1 MTRALV
7 PTGPP
12 AISDLIRTFLDGLS
26 PHTLTAYGRDLDDF
40 ARFLTGS
47 RQEALG
53 RFFSQPAPAANADVL
68 RYRHDLVAR
77 QLAPATINRR
87 LAAIRSLTKLA
98 RLLGVVPWAIE
109 VQDVPQETLRDTR
122 GPGVETV
129 AEMMR
134 LAAAPRDSYAVR
146 NVAMLRVM
154 FDLALRVSEVVRLDV
169 VDLELDRGALW
180 VSGKGRAE
188 KEVLSLPANTQ
199 EAITAWLR
207 VRGTKEGPLFLTLG
221 PRAGARVRRLGQPV
235 AAATGP
241 PIVGP
246 YQARDRGFDLHAGVC
261 VPAEDRDRL
270 ERIARYTLRPPVAQE
285 RLQWTDEGQV
295 RLKLRHPWSDGT
307 THLLFDPVELL
318 ERLAAL
324 TPRPRIHLMLY
335 HGVLAPRAAWRARVA
350 QFEAATDNPAP
361 GADEKAKEPADAA
374 GCRHG
379 SNYLWAELMRRS
391 LGLDVLACPR
401 CGGRLTLIALI
412 DDPAVVGRV
421 LQHLGLSTEVPKAR
435 PARAPPVPLLDGAP
449 ATDAAHE
456 FYVDDPA

>member
-1 MTRALV
+1 MSTTLV
-7 PTGPP
+7 PTASP
-12 AISDLIRTFLDGLS
+12 AVPDLIRTFLDGRS

-221 PRAGARVRRLGQPV
+221 PRRNRQPSRSRFTARGIYRIVSELGEQAGAKVWPHG
-235 AAATGP
+235 
-241 PIVGP
+241 
-246 YQARDRGFDLHAGVC
+246 
-261 VPAEDRDRL
+261 
-270 ERIARYTLRPPVAQE
+270 LRHTAITSAVQVAQE
-285 RLQWTDEGQV
+285 HGVTLDEVRQFSRHKNINTLLVYRDRVRDVQGQ
-295 RLKLRHPWSDGT
+295 
-307 THLLFDPVELL
+307 
-318 ERLAAL
+318 LAA
-324 TPRPRIHLMLY
+324 M
-335 HGVLAPRAAWRARVA
+335 VA
-350 QFEAATDNPAP
+350 DTV
-361 GADEKAKEPADAA
+361 KV
-374 GCRHG
+374 
-379 SNYLWAELMRRS
+379 S
-391 LGLDVLACPR
+391 
-401 CGGRLTLIALI
+401 
-412 DDPAVVGRV
+412 
-421 LQHLGLSTEVPKAR
+421 
-435 PARAPPVPLLDGAP
+435 
-449 ATDAAHE
+449 
-456 FYVDDPA
+456 